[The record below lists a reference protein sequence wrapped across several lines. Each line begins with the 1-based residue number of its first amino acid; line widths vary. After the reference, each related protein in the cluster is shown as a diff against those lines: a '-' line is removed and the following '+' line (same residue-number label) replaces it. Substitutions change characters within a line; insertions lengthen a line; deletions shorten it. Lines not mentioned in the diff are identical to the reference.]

1 MVAERSKKAKTLQPE
16 EAEVLEHI
24 DGELVLSIE
33 KLQEVQDELERIN
46 DEESDK
52 VLEVEEKYN
61 VVRKPI
67 YDKRNE
73 VIRAIPEFWLTAF
86 LSHPALSC
94 LLTEDDHKIFKYLL
108 CLNVEDFKKE
118 KSGYSITF
126 DFQANPY
133 FENDKLTK
141 TFYYDDGGNAGITA
155 TKISWKKGMN
165 IFNGPIQEG
174 KGKKRSAKQE
184 SFFTWLSEDRVGCG
198 AEVLD
203 DEVADIIKDD
213 LWINPLSYFNNE
225 GDANEADEED
235 DDRNSNDDSDDD
247 EEDEEDEEDDN
258 EDES

>member
-16 EAEVLEHI
+16 EAEAPELI

-33 KLQEVQDELERIN
+33 KLQEVQDELEKIN

-86 LSHPALSC
+86 LSHPALSS
-94 LLTEDDHKIFKYLL
+94 LLTEDDHKIFKYLQ
-108 CLNVEDFKKE
+108 CLNVENFKTE

-141 TFYYDDGGNAGITA
+141 TFYYDDGGNTGITV

-165 IFNGPIQEG
+165 ISNGAVQEG

-184 SFFTWLSEDRVGCG
+184 SFFTWFSEDRVGFG
-198 AEVLD
+198 AEALD

-225 GDANEADEED
+225 GDADEDDEED
-235 DDRNSNDDSDDD
+235 DGGIANEGSSEDDSDDD
-247 EEDEEDEEDDN
+247 EENDN